1 MNDGLLLNERVEVI
15 ATFGTGLHLCRPRKF
30 RRANGREIEN
40 TEIGLVHPASQRR
53 RTVHMFDVTDGGADY
68 RLEFDSFQ
76 LTWRLVMK
84 GDRV

>member
-15 ATFGTGLHLCRPRKF
+15 ATFGTGLNLCRPRKF

-53 RTVHMFDVTDGGADY
+53 RTVHMFDVTDGGAGY

-76 LTWRLVMK
+76 RP
-84 GDRV
+84 GGS